1 MLHGYDPLGPFFLPF
16 LRAAAEHG
24 VLRFPAVAAAIGTP
38 FRPIPTESSYPDPP
52 DPDSC

>member
-1 MLHGYDPLGPFFLPF
+1 MLHGYNPLGPFFLPF

-38 FRPIPTESSYPDPP
+38 FHPIAPDPP
-52 DPDSC
+52 DPDSF